1 MSEPPRW
8 AEVQQE
14 LSRARAARRAGPW
27 LLGTSLAAGLL
38 VALAGRSP
46 AAGLT
51 MLVPGALFW
60 LLLGA
65 TARPRCPACGAN
77 LFARGDRPGSAA
89 KPRQTR
95 VERERRC
102 PGCGVPFAG

>member
-1 MSEPPRW
+1 MEQPRW
-8 AEVQQE
+8 PEVQKE
-14 LSRARAARRAGPW
+14 LARSRAARRAGPW

-38 VALAGRSP
+38 VAVAGGSG
-46 AAGLT
+46 AAILT

-65 TARPRCPACGAN
+65 TAKPRCPACGAG
-77 LFARGDRPGSAA
+77 LFVRGDRPGPPTR
-89 KPRQTR
+89 PRETR

-102 PGCGVPFAG
+102 PACGVSFA